1 MPRSRRR
8 GRCSRT
14 VITRWAARHARRPGQ
29 ARLGVGRLGS
39 TILTITAQDADPAR
53 AAAIAN
59 ALANQLIAASPAVRG
74 QQTDVQKFV
83 DADLKTTQA
92 QITAA
97 QTAADALSALTSRT
111 ATQDATLA
119 TLQAELTSLQATYA
133 TLLGFSSA
141 GSANLL
147 SVIQPAVAPDSPI
160 SPRPLLNVLLAI
172 VLAFLLSAGAIFL
185 LAYLDDTIHSPEQVE
200 ELIGLPTLGTV
211 FKMGRDDS
219 GQSELY
225 RLATLVYPRS
235 AAAEAYRTLRTNV
248 EFTAIDEPIRT
259 LLITSAI
266 PGEGKTVTAANLA
279 IAFALSGRRVL
290 LVDADLRRPGLHRIF
305 DLPNTRGLTTLLQ
318 SDAVTLDS
326 LASNN
331 LHERL
336 RVLTSGPLP
345 PNPAEIAGSDRMRRV
360 FEKMQT
366 TADLVIVDSPPL
378 QAVTDAAVLSS
389 FMDGTILVVDTSK
402 THRSTIVQAR
412 EALVKANARVIGVVL
427 NRLANRRYAND
438 HPYSGYYDDNETAAS
453 GSATVDSGQAQGGL
467 GNLSRLR
474 KWRIRSRASRPVDST
489 PNGACEQRI
498 NPPIFGHRYSP
509 RAQMTYRQQ
518 YQRPH
523 LFLSRP
529 EGLGAQ
535 DLPEVAR
542 PRGMLEQPGPSTFYH
557 LRAIGSAVV
566 WRYPGVCVDCSPNRH
581 LAPPCQRVPG
591 SQAVLRRPATWSSL
605 APSIARIARRMRAD
619 ISC

>member
-1 MPRSRRR
+1 MDFRSQLAIFRARLPLMLVIVILAGAAAFGYSNVQPKVYEADSTLVVGQSLSAVSPDYTTLLASQSLTTTYATVATTR
-8 GRCSRT
+8 PLLQN
-14 VITRWAARHARRPGQ
+14 VITSLGLPGTPDDLSKRVSASAA
-29 ARLGVGRLGS
+29 LGS

-59 ALANQLIAASPAVRG
+59 ALADQLIQASPSVQGR
-74 QQTDVQKFV
+74 QTDVQKFV

-92 QITAA
+92 QIQSA
-97 QTAADALSALTSRT
+97 QAAADALSALSSRT

-147 SVIQPAVAPDSPI
+147 SIIQPAVAPDSPI

-172 VLAFLLSAGAIFL
+172 VLAFLLSAGVIFL

-318 SDAVTLDS
+318 SDAVTLES

-360 FEKMQT
+360 FEKMQA

-438 HPYSGYYDDNETAAS
+438 HPYSGYYDEGMAGGEVPVEDPVKPRAA
-453 GSATVDSGQAQGGL
+453 GL
-467 GNLSRLR
+467 GGTVSRLV
-474 KWRIRSRASRPVDST
+474 RPADT
-489 PNGACEQRI
+489 K
-498 NPPIFGHRYSP
+498 
-509 RAQMTYRQQ
+509 
-518 YQRPH
+518 
-523 LFLSRP
+523 
-529 EGLGAQ
+529 
-535 DLPEVAR
+535 R
-542 PRGMLEQPGPSTFYH
+542 PR
-557 LRAIGSAVV
+557 
-566 WRYPGVCVDCSPNRH
+566 
-581 LAPPCQRVPG
+581 
-591 SQAVLRRPATWSSL
+591 
-605 APSIARIARRMRAD
+605 
-619 ISC
+619 